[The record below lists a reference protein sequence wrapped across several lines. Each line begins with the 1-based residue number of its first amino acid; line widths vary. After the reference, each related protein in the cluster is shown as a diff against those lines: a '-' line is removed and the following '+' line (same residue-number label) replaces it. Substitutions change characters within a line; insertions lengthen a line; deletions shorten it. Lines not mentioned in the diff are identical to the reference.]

1 MNLYKEGIGSLCR
14 VEQDLATGTDKD
26 GEPIDDPLKVMMA
39 SIFDRKVRS
48 VGYCML
54 LFIYWNACDTLHFRV
69 SYYYGYI

>member
-48 VGYCML
+48 VEYCIASGDHIRIL
-54 LFIYWNACDTLHFRV
+54 VKSIPHFL
-69 SYYYGYI
+69 